1 MCNAAQSDSIQL
13 DNVMLVWIYIYHAK
27 VFLYVSSL
35 GRVCNTQKD
44 TLKHTP
50 MFTLLL
56 SDVRTLLLDLLSRYK
71 QIRVFL

>member
-1 MCNAAQSDSIQL
+1 MQKCSCT
-13 DNVMLVWIYIYHAK
+13 
-27 VFLYVSSL
+27 FSSL